1 MAVVR
6 RRAIV
11 ITGVAIAVT
20 SGAVSWV
27 LSRAPKYEGRFQ
39 LLVGSVTGEDKFD
52 ELNQSLGK
60 NVSIQTPSIDYAT
73 QIQVLWSPQVI
84 SPIVEQIKER
94 YPEIDYSTLVQKLAI
109 NRLSET
115 KILEVSYQ
123 DSDPQKIQFILEKV
137 ADGYVDY
144 SLSQQ
149 QNSLQQGIKFVEKQ
163 LEKQY
168 ERVDKLQEK
177 LQQFRQKYNLID
189 PETQGQLLTNRVSSI
204 VQQRQETQSRL
215 GETRSLY
222 STLQKQLGLEPNQA
236 LAMAALSEAPR
247 YQQLLNQLSEVE
259 SKIAAESARFTQE
272 SPNIQK
278 LLEQRENLLP
288 LLRQE
293 AVGVL
298 GSNSSVSIQVER
310 GVSA

>member
-1 MAVVR
+1 
-6 RRAIV
+6 
-11 ITGVAIAVT
+11 
-20 SGAVSWV
+20 
-27 LSRAPKYEGRFQ
+27 
-39 LLVGSVTGEDKFD
+39 
-52 ELNQSLGK
+52 
-60 NVSIQTPSIDYAT
+60 
-73 QIQVLWSPQVI
+73 
-84 SPIVEQIKER
+84 
-94 YPEIDYSTLVQKLAI
+94 VQKLAI

-149 QNSLQQGIKFVEKQ
+149 QNSLQQGIKFVENEKQ

-189 PETQGQLLTNRVSSI
+189 PETQGELLTNRVSSI

-298 GSNSSVSIQVER
+298 EEQFFWCGFRCRECIPKFDSPVSN
-310 GVSA
+310 